1 MPDQLI
7 LEKQQQ
13 ASEILKEKNIDMWM
27 TFVRET
33 GNIKDPMLEMIV
45 GTGATWHSAFIITKE
60 GDTTAVV
67 GSLEEANMKST
78 GTFKNIVPYLKSVKD
93 DLIKV
98 LNKYNP
104 NKIKVNFADVQD
116 SVEKCLFMSLSEEKY
131 CMACKA
137 YFLLFS

>member
-60 GDTTAVV
+60 GDTTAVI
-67 GSLEEANMKST
+67 GSLEEANMKSV

-98 LNKYNP
+98 LNKYNLIMVF
-104 NKIKVNFADVQD
+104 KFINFIG
-116 SVEKCLFMSLSEEKY
+116 
-131 CMACKA
+131 
-137 YFLLFS
+137 